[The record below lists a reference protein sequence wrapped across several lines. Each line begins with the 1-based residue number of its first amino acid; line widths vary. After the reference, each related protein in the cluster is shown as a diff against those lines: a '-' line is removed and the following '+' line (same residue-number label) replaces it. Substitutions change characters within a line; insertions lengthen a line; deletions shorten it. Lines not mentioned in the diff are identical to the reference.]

1 MRIVILLRRQV
12 FDIPAIFFFLKLQ
25 YVTMRLDVGNQSMS
39 RNRTI
44 LQGREIEGA
53 FYTLIPHGM
62 VTVISKSCHDIQTAI
77 HQLALILHFHGS
89 YFCR

>member
-1 MRIVILLRRQV
+1 MRIVVLLRRQV

-25 YVTMRLDVGNQSMS
+25 YVAMRQDVGNQSMS

-44 LQGREIEGA
+44 SQRREKEGA
-53 FYTLIPHGM
+53 IYTLIPHGM
-62 VTVISKSCHDIQTAI
+62 VTVISKACHYIQTAI
-77 HQLALILHFHGS
+77 HQLTLILHFHSS